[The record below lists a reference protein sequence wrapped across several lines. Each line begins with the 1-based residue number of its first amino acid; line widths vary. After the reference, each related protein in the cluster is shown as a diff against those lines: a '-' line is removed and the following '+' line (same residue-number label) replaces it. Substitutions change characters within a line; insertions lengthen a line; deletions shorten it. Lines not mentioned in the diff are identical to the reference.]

1 MPTLPCRGAANLA
14 QPRKLADVPSL
25 SLDAGDAAQLAEML
39 QFLSDWLTTDPSLE
53 ASLNRFV
60 GHPAY
65 GMSHLR
71 ADLDRF
77 SFLLG
82 GSDGE
87 SLFEPGQR

>member
-65 GMSHLR
+65 GMSHL
-71 ADLDRF
+71 
-77 SFLLG
+77 
-82 GSDGE
+82 
-87 SLFEPGQR
+87 PGRPGPVRLPAGRQRR